1 MTTKELNDLATSI
14 KEVSKTHAEVHADA
28 ADSVRTAANSAG
40 SVNKLYKRGNK
51 SLLIKA
57 GVALLVFPEPVVSDL
72 LGTAL
77 IAAGV
82 VQQGIKR
89 QSIYLDDLPKAFKS
103 VMKDLK
109 SARELI

>member
-1 MTTKELNDLATSI
+1 MILKKKNQWTALSA
-14 KEVSKTHAEVHADA
+14 VM
-28 ADSVRTAANSAG
+28 SVLVKRKSPY
-40 SVNKLYKRGNK
+40 VLHLKLYKRGNK

-72 LGTAL
+72 LGTTL

-103 VMKDLK
+103 AMKDLK
-109 SARELI
+109 SARDLL